1 MNPSSQLPFKPRIPD
16 PRRQADFDP
25 ARYPAASGGAIP
37 PTGRSDPLE
46 PIQNQFLAVY
56 YHLNVAHAALLHAR
70 AERDGSPGSERNALR
85 RIERALRWRDT
96 LEDYYAPFGIIAEPQ
111 LKQGFA
117 LKVRFTFGAVTQQG
131 FPRSQGYR
139 MSAYISLPSTT

>member
-37 PTGRSDPLE
+37 PTGTRDPLE

-70 AERDGSPGSERNALR
+70 AAGDGSSGSERNALR
-85 RIERALRWRDT
+85 RIERALRWRDS
-96 LEDYYAPFGIIAEPQ
+96 LEDYHAAFGIIAEPRFDH
-111 LKQGFA
+111 GFA
-117 LKVRFTFGAVTQQG
+117 VEVHFTFGAVTRQG